1 MQTLGLESVDLAGRL
16 TQAALLL
23 VISELSKLLE
33 LVLDRFLSGAR

>member
-1 MQTLGLESVDLAGRL
+1 VDLAGRL

>member
-1 MQTLGLESVDLAGRL
+1 MRYTALESVDLAGRL